1 MPAQSARSF
10 RFRSTVAAALCA
22 VVLLALSGRASAK
35 DELTVSAAASLTN
48 AFNDIARDYEARHPG
63 THVNLNF
70 AASDV
75 LLKQIEQGAPA
86 DVFASADEATMDRA
100 ASAGRIDASS
110 RKDFAAN
117 TLVLIV
123 PGSNSA
129 VPTKLD
135 ELSQAAYKRV
145 AIGNP
150 DSVPAGRYAKQAL
163 AAAKLWEPLQAKL
176 VQAQNVRQ
184 ALDYVARG
192 EAEAGFVY
200 ATDAAAQAAKV
211 KVALTVPTATPVRYP
226 AAAVGSCKQKPA
238 ACEFVQF
245 LLDAQSR
252 ATLSRYG
259 FSAPTQ

>member
-1 MPAQSARSF
+1 MF
-10 RFRSTVAAALCA
+10 RPFRRILALAGALVFAAAA
-22 VVLLALSGRASAK
+22 GNARA
-35 DELTVSAAASLTN
+35 DDLTVSAAASLTN
-48 AFNDIARDYEARHPG
+48 AFTDIAKAYEAKHPG

-70 AASDV
+70 GASDV

-100 ASAGRIDASS
+100 AGAGRMDAAS
-110 RKDFAAN
+110 RRDFAAN

-123 PGSNSA
+123 PGGGTA
-129 VPTKLD
+129 PAQLGD
-135 ELSQAAYKRV
+135 LAQAAYRRIAV
-145 AIGNP
+145 GNP
-150 DSVPAGRYAKQAL
+150 DSVPAGRYTKQAL
-163 AAAKLWEPLQAKL
+163 VEAKLWDALQPKL

-200 ATDAAAQAAKV
+200 ATDAASQAQKV

-226 AAAVGSCKQKPA
+226 VAAIGNCKQKPS

-245 LLDAQSR
+245 LLGPESR

-259 FSAPTQ
+259 FSAP

>member
-1 MPAQSARSF
+1 MSRRPLSQRM
-10 RFRSTVAAALCA
+10 
-22 VVLLALSGRASAK
+22 LLARTFAGAVLAVCVDARAE
-35 DELTVSAAASLTN
+35 DLTVSAAASLTN
-48 AFNDIARDYEARHPG
+48 AFTDIAKAYEAQHPG
-63 THVNLNF
+63 SRVNLNF

-100 ASAGRIDASS
+100 ASTGRIDGAS
-110 RKDFAAN
+110 RKDFAFN

-123 PGSNSA
+123 PARSA
-129 VPTKLD
+129 TAPNALG
-135 ELSQAAYKRV
+135 ELVQEAYKRI

-163 AAAKLWEPLQAKL
+163 SDAKLWDGLQSKL

-192 EAEAGFVY
+192 ETEAGFVY
-200 ATDAAAQAAKV
+200 ATDAASQAGKV
-211 KVALTVPTATPVRYP
+211 KIALTVPTATPVRYP
-226 AAAVGSCKQKPA
+226 VAAVGSCKQKPS

-245 LLDAQSR
+245 LLGPQSR

-259 FSAPTQ
+259 FSAPIP

>member
-1 MPAQSARSF
+1 MPRSF
-10 RFRSTVAAALCA
+10 HKRLPLACALILGGGA
-22 VVLLALSGRASAK
+22 FAYSAMARA
-35 DELTVSAAASLTN
+35 DDLTVSAAASLTN
-48 AFNDIARDYEARHPG
+48 AFTEIAKAYEAQHPD
-63 THVNLNF
+63 THVALNF
-70 AASDV
+70 GASDV

-100 ASAGRIDASS
+100 ASAGRIDAAS

-117 TLVLIV
+117 SLVLIV
-123 PGSNSA
+123 PNAGTA
-129 VPTKLD
+129 PAQ
-135 ELSQAAYKRV
+135 LSSLTQNDYKRI

-163 AAAKLWEPLQAKL
+163 IEAKLWDTLQAKL

-200 ATDAAAQAAKV
+200 ATDAASQAQKV
-211 KVALTVPTATPVRYP
+211 KAVLTVSTATPVRYP
-226 AAAVGSCKQKPA
+226 AAAIGSCKQKPA

-245 LLDAQSR
+245 LLGPQSR

-259 FSAPTQ
+259 FSPAAP

>member
-1 MPAQSARSF
+1 MLRLPHTHSRLAC
-10 RFRSTVAAALCA
+10 TLMLGAAAFA
-22 VVLLALSGRASAK
+22 TAAARA
-35 DELTVSAAASLTN
+35 DDLTVSAAASLTN
-48 AFNDIARDYEARHPG
+48 AFTDIAKAYETQHPG

-70 AASDV
+70 GASDV

-100 ASAGRIDASS
+100 VSAGRIDAAS
-110 RKDFAAN
+110 RRDFAAN
-117 TLVLIV
+117 TLVLIA
-123 PGSNSA
+123 PAGGTA
-129 VPTKLD
+129 PAKLGD
-135 ELSQAAYKRV
+135 LAQGAYQHI

-163 AAAKLWEPLQAKL
+163 VEAKLWDALQPKF

-200 ATDAAAQAAKV
+200 ATDAASQASKV
-211 KVALTVPTATPVRYP
+211 KVALTVPTATPVHYP

-238 ACEFVQF
+238 ACDFVQF
-245 LLDAQSR
+245 LSAPASR
-252 ATLSRYG
+252 ATLAKYG
-259 FSAPTQ
+259 FSPVSP

>member
-1 MPAQSARSF
+1 MSRPSRRTAPLAGALIF
-10 RFRSTVAAALCA
+10 AAAA
-22 VVLLALSGRASAK
+22 IAADNARA
-35 DELTVSAAASLTN
+35 DDLTVSAAASLTN
-48 AFNDIARDYEARHPG
+48 AFTDIAKTYEAKHPG

-70 AASDV
+70 GASDV

-100 ASAGRIDASS
+100 ASTGRVDAAS

-123 PGSNSA
+123 PGNGAAIAQLSDLTQPTYRRIA
-129 VPTKLD
+129 V
-135 ELSQAAYKRV
+135 
-145 AIGNP
+145 GNP
-150 DSVPAGRYAKQAL
+150 DSVPAGRYTKQAL
-163 AAAKLWEPLQAKL
+163 TEAKLWDALQPKL

-200 ATDAAAQAAKV
+200 ATDATSQAQKV

-226 AAAVGSCKQKPA
+226 VAAIGSCKQKPA

-245 LLDAQSR
+245 LLGPESR
-252 ATLSRYG
+252 ATLSHYG
-259 FSAPTQ
+259 FSAP